1 MRDRMWPKFDRN
13 NNNVI
18 SFSEFD
24 QALDREFGGTS
35 NRNAFPRAVRLRAF
49 EAARGKVQSSAPY
62 SKDYVSRK
70 EFRFLLMYL
79 SRYQE
84 IWRSFN
90 KLDENQDARISKE
103 EFLKARTR
111 LEGWGVDMSDSNFTW
126 ASIDRDG
133 SGRIHF
139 YEFAHWVIKQQI
151 DKDKNQQADAEET
164 KNIQIRMPSRR

>member
-18 SFSEFD
+18 SFSEFN
-24 QALDREFGGTS
+24 QTLDREFGGS
-35 NRNAFPRAVRLRAF
+35 SRNNFPRAVRLRAF
-49 EAARGKVQSSAPY
+49 EAARAKVQSSAPY

-70 EFRFLLMYL
+70 EFRYLLMYM

-84 IWRSFN
+84 IWRAFN

-103 EFLKARTR
+103 EFLKARTQ
-111 LEGWGVDMSDSNFTW
+111 LEGCGVDISDSNFTW

-139 YEFAHWVIKQQI
+139 YEFAHWIIKQQI
-151 DKDKNQQADAEET
+151 DRDNNQQADAEET
-164 KNIQIRMPSRR
+164 KNIQIKIPSKR